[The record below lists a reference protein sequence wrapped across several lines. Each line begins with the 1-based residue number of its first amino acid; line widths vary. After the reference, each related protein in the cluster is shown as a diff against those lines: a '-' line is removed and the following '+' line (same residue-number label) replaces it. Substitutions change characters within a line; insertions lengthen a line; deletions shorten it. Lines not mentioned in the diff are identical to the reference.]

1 MDSEL
6 NRYQKYLTRWLKNFV
21 YLRNLSSKLE
31 FYGGSGKTFQSVILI
46 YRKHNFVYHHL
57 GCISIYI
64 KYDNS
69 SEF

>member
-31 FYGGSGKTFQSVILI
+31 FYGGSGKTFQSVVLI
-46 YRKHNFVYHHL
+46 
-57 GCISIYI
+57 
-64 KYDNS
+64 
-69 SEF
+69 

>member
-31 FYGGSGKTFQSVILI
+31 FYRGSGKTF
-46 YRKHNFVYHHL
+46 
-57 GCISIYI
+57 
-64 KYDNS
+64 
-69 SEF
+69 